1 MYHLPR
7 TLPPLWRFVEWE
19 QAGRLRQI
27 ETHGAKMS
35 GVQRDDRIRPMSL
48 RLGHDHSVYQA
59 NAQVAVTIEEGDRS
73 GEITRDVGVHA
84 ELAVAHGF
92 GERVGH
98 LGTEIAIREIVDLWQ
113 DRPGKGPTA
122 ILAFEEQTHGG
133 VVPIISI
140 EERQD
145 PTRV

>member
-1 MYHLPR
+1 
-7 TLPPLWRFVEWE
+7 
-19 QAGRLRQI
+19 
-27 ETHGAKMS
+27 MS

-113 DRPGKGPTA
+113 DRPGKDPTA

>member
-1 MYHLPR
+1 
-7 TLPPLWRFVEWE
+7 
-19 QAGRLRQI
+19 
-27 ETHGAKMS
+27 
-35 GVQRDDRIRPMSL
+35 MSL

-113 DRPGKGPTA
+113 DRPGKDPTA